1 MAATTVGVKLD
12 GETRTRLKKLGD
24 ARQRSTH
31 WLMKEAI
38 ARYLET
44 EERYELERAEDLAR
58 WRRYAETGVA
68 IPHEEAT
75 IRLKALASTAA
86 GTSGD

>member
-12 GETRTRLKKLGD
+12 GETRARLKKLGD

-38 ARYLET
+38 TRYLET

-58 WRRYAETGVA
+58 WRRYVETGVA
-68 IPHEEAT
+68 VPHEEAAV
-75 IRLKALASTAA
+75 RLKALASAAA
-86 GTSGD
+86 GKAGD